1 MWAEK
6 YTPKTLNEFSG
17 NPGAIN
23 EASKWIAS
31 LPAKRGEGLILYGPT
46 GTGKT
51 TFVRLLCKE
60 NSLALIESNASEL
73 RSKAGINKTFASAS
87 SQATLFFKGKVIFFD
102 EADAISGS
110 SDRGGA
116 IAIAGI
122 IKNSRHPVILAVND
136 LYNPKLRAIRNM
148 CKKINFTKVHP
159 ATITKRLKEIAAS
172 EKIIVDEKI
181 FDAISR
187 TANGDLKAAINDFEA
202 NVLGKKD
209 VSYSELIKD
218 NWRDNESSI
227 YDTIKIIFKTL
238 SAENAREAMYTAE
251 VPPDEVLEWLRENVP
266 YEYQKKEDNA
276 KAYNYLSRSNVFR
289 GRIIRAQYWRYQAYA
304 SDLMSVGVAVS
315 KKERYTKFFKYQ
327 YPSKIRKM
335 GQSKI
340 ARAQMNAF
348 LSKIAPHLHTSK
360 REARKYGFLF
370 SAMQEHAP
378 EAWKK
383 IEEEI
388 EA

>member
-1 MWAEK
+1 MWTDK
-6 YTPKTLNEFSG
+6 YAPKTLDTFSG
-17 NPGAIN
+17 NPGAIK
-23 EASKWIAS
+23 EASKWLAS

-51 TFVRLLCKE
+51 TFVRLLCKDKG
-60 NSLALIESNASEL
+60 LALIESNASEL
-73 RSKAGINKTFASAS
+73 RSKAGINKTFAGAS

-159 ATITKRLKEIAAS
+159 ATITRRLKEIAAS
-172 EKIIVDEKI
+172 EKITVDEKI

-202 NVLGKKD
+202 NVLGKTK
-209 VSYSELIKD
+209 VSYSELIKN

-238 SAENAREAMYTAE
+238 SAQNAREAMYASE

-276 KAYNYLSRSNVFR
+276 RAYKYLSRSNVFR

-360 REARKYGFLF
+360 KEARKYGFLF

-378 EAWKK
+378 EAWSK

>member
-1 MWAEK
+1 MWTDK
-6 YTPKTLNEFSG
+6 YAPKTLDAFSG
-17 NPGAIN
+17 NPGAVK
-23 EASKWIAS
+23 ETSAWLSSK
-31 LPAKRGEGLILYGPT
+31 PAKRGEGLILYGPT

-60 NSLALIESNASEL
+60 NGLALVESNASEM
-73 RSKAGINKTFASAS
+73 RSKAGINKTFVGAS

-159 ATITKRLKEIAAS
+159 ATITRRLKEIAAN
-172 EKIIVDEKI
+172 EKITVDEKI

-209 VSYSELIKD
+209 VSYSELIKS

-238 SAENAREAMYTAE
+238 SAQNAREAMYAAE

-266 YEYQKKEDNA
+266 YEYQKKDDNA

-289 GRIIRAQYWRYQAYA
+289 GRIVRAQYWRYQAYA

-378 EAWKK
+378 EAWRK